1 MLEIRQR
8 DLVPLVWRDAKL
20 KSVVT
25 CELLTSSSQHRVEY
39 QGLGKQTCRLL
50 ESRLYPPSSPSR
62 SLFFSSLSPNLF
74 LSLSPLSQSLSL
86 PLNFSPVSV
95 SVCLSF
101 SPTLSIPLLQTASL
115 TVSLIPLY
123 LTHIHYHHLIHTHYL
138 TYTLSYSISHKC
150 TFSPPTHRWLAL

>member
-86 PLNFSPVSV
+86 SLSISLLYQ
-95 SVCLSF
+95 CLSVF
-101 SPTLSIPLLQTASL
+101 PSLPLSLSLSYKLLLSPFHSSLSISHTF
-115 TVSLIPLY
+115 TITILY
-123 LTHIHYHHLIHTHYL
+123 THIISLTHYL
-138 TYTLSYSISHKC
+138 IRSLTNAHSLL
-150 TFSPPTHRWLAL
+150 PPIAG